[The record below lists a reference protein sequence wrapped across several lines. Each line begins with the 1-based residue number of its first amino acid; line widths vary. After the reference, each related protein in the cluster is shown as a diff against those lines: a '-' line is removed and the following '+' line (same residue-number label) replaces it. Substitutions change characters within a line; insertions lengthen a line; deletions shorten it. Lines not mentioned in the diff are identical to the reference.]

1 MFNFGQTRKFQH
13 DIRVASILSTAAGAV
28 NSASFFAFDVLTTNV
43 TGHVAVLANEIVAF
57 RWSASYM
64 KVIWMLA
71 FLLGSF
77 LSGILVDLVGRR
89 HPRFSHTTPLVIV
102 IIILAGVAYFG
113 DTYYDYSDGMIQ
125 VFAGSLLFGMGMQ
138 NATITQISGASIRT
152 THLTGLFTDIGIEIA
167 KVITRPPNEDMPKLR
182 QKLTLHLVIVFFFL
196 AGAIGGGFL
205 FSKYLFKAFLAPLTL
220 IFIAVIYDILDYR
233 TSKLQKALL
242 QEENK
247 AITKRNRSTVS
258 FSHLLEKLR
267 LKVLGNKQTV

>member
-1 MFNFGQTRKFQH
+1 MFNFGQTRKFRH

-64 KVIWMLA
+64 KMLWMLA

-77 LSGILVDLVGRR
+77 LSGVLVDLVGRK
-89 HPRFSHTTPLVIV
+89 HPRFSHTTPLMIV
-102 IIILAGVAYFG
+102 ILILGSVAYFG

-125 VFAGSLLFGMGMQ
+125 IFAGSLLFGMGMQ
-138 NATITQISGASIRT
+138 NATITQISGAAIRT

-167 KVITRPPNEDMPKLR
+167 KVITRPPNEDMPKLM

-205 FSKYLFKAFLAPLTL
+205 FSKYLFKAFIAPLTL
-220 IFIAVIYDILDYR
+220 IFIAVVYDILDYR

-242 QEENK
+242 QEDNK
-247 AITKRNRSTVS
+247 IASPKVRTTVS
-258 FSHLLEKLR
+258 FSSFLTLLG
-267 LKVLGNKQTV
+267 LKTR